1 MKINLAI
8 KKISESPARLLIHFK
23 NDSLFRNSFYLML
36 STGVQAFF
44 GFLFW
49 LLSAKLYTPQEIGIG
64 STLISASTFICYISL
79 LGFNNTLIKFLPL
92 SHKRNEKINSGLVLV
107 FSMAIIF
114 SLSYVMLLPHIAPTL
129 DFVTK
134 SFFLSLV
141 FVILSALSAMNLL
154 TDSVFIAYRAAKYN
168 LFVYTVQSVIKL
180 ALPLAVVALGS
191 FGVFASSSL
200 AATLALIMSIFILF
214 RNFDYQ
220 PKLSI
225 DKAVVKSIW
234 QFSFSSYISNILN
247 ILPTI
252 IVPIIIV
259 NTLGAA
265 QAGYYYLAFMIANL
279 LYAVVYSVSQSFF
292 AEGSY
297 GEVSMKKL
305 FKRALVIIMAII
317 IPAGIFLAFLGP
329 FILELFGKSYGNE
342 ARDAI
347 VVLAISA
354 PFVALYSLSN
364 VVLRI
369 QDKIYS
375 LVFMN
380 LVYAITISG
389 LVFIWAEKGLVWIA
403 LAWAIGNLIS
413 SLSAMASILHYR
425 RTLNSQAMAN

>member
-1 MKINLAI
+1 MKINLII
-8 KKISESPARLLIHFK
+8 KRISELKAESLLRFK
-23 NDSLFRNSFYLML
+23 NDSLFHNSFYLML

-64 STLISASTFICYISL
+64 STIISASTFICYISL

-92 SHKRNEKINSGLVLV
+92 SQKRNEKINSGLVLV

-114 SLSYVMLLPHIAPTL
+114 SLSYIILLPHIAPTL

-134 SFFLSLV
+134 SFPLTLIFIL
-141 FVILSALSAMNLL
+141 LSALSAMNLL

-168 LFVYTVQSVIKL
+168 LFIYTIQSVTKL
-180 ALPLAVVALGS
+180 ALPLALVFLGS
-191 FGVFASSSL
+191 FGVFASSGL
-200 AATLALIMSIFILF
+200 AAAIALIMSLFILF
-214 RNFDYQ
+214 RKFQYQ
-220 PKLSI
+220 PKISI
-225 DKAVVKSIW
+225 DKTVLKSIW

-247 ILPTI
+247 ILPNI

-259 NTLGAA
+259 NILGAA
-265 QAGYYYLAFMIANL
+265 QAGYYYLAFMVANL

-297 GEVSMKKL
+297 GDVSMRKL
-305 FKRALVIIMAII
+305 FKRAMVIIMAII
-317 IPAGIFLAFLGP
+317 IPAGAGLAFLGP
-329 FILELFGKSYGNE
+329 LILELFGKSYGSE

-347 VVLAISA
+347 IVLALSA

-375 LVFMN
+375 LIFMN

-389 LVFIWAEKGLVWIA
+389 LVFIWVEKGLIWVA
-403 LAWAIGNLIS
+403 FAWAIGNLAS
-413 SLSAMASILHYR
+413 SLSAMPFILHHR
-425 RTLNSQAMAN
+425 RRNSGQ